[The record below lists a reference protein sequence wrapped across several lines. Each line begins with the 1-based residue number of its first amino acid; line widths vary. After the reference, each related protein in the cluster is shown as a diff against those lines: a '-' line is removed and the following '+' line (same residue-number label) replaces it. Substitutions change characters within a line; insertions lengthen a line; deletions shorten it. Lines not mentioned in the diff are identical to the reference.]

1 MPIKVNF
8 VSVIYPKITFF
19 NLHYC
24 HVFMKLYHTLS
35 QISFLKKSYAF
46 KFLFV
51 AFIGIHI
58 PLIGI
63 LFFVLYFKHD
73 ISPTSILIFSLV
85 MTLLATAITL
95 LVLNRLIK
103 PIATASKALADYR
116 NSRKLSVL
124 PTEYTDEAG
133 LLLCNIQESIYEAE
147 SFINEKQDLIYIL
160 SHDLKNF
167 AGNPQGLAKLIISEN
182 PSESIQNLAELIC
195 ESTDLQFRYI
205 ENFIKLLNE
214 QDQVVKTVQE
224 TRTVLFS
231 TIVPFINE
239 QVEQRLMDKKIKLDL
254 LVETPEA
261 KLRIDEGLLVQ
272 VLVNLISNAVKFS
285 YFESEIKVRIF
296 TENSNLVIT
305 VMDKGVGF
313 DKNQIEELFKKFT
326 KMSRLGT
333 ANETSTGIGL
343 YLCKKIIERN
353 KGRLTAS
360 SEGKNKGAEFKIEF
374 EV

>member
-1 MPIKVNF
+1 MTIKVNF
-8 VSVIYPKITFF
+8 VIVIYPNITILTYIIALF
-19 NLHYC
+19 
-24 HVFMKLYHTLS
+24 FMKLYHTLS

-73 ISPTSILIFSLV
+73 ISPTSILIFSLI

-103 PIATASKALADYR
+103 PIATASKALDDYR
-116 NSRKLSVL
+116 NSRTLSVL

-147 SFINEKQDLIYIL
+147 SFINEKQDLIYML

-182 PSESIQNLAELIC
+182 PGESVQNLAELIC

-214 QDQVVKTVQE
+214 QDQVVKATQE
-224 TRTVLFS
+224 TKTVLFS

-239 QVEQRLMDKKIKLDL
+239 QVEQRLLDKKIKLDL
-254 LVETPEA
+254 AVETPEA

-285 YFESEIKVRIF
+285 YFESEIKVRIYN
-296 TENSNLVIT
+296 ENSNLVIT

-360 SEGKNKGAEFKIEF
+360 SEGKNRGAEFKIEF

>member
-1 MPIKVNF
+1 
-8 VSVIYPKITFF
+8 
-19 NLHYC
+19 
-24 HVFMKLYHTLS
+24 
-35 QISFLKKSYAF
+35 
-46 KFLFV
+46 
-51 AFIGIHI
+51 
-58 PLIGI
+58 
-63 LFFVLYFKHD
+63 
-73 ISPTSILIFSLV
+73 

-103 PIATASKALADYR
+103 PIQTASKALNDYR

-133 LLLCNIQESIYEAE
+133 LLLCNIQESIFEAE
-147 SFINEKQDLIYIL
+147 SFINEKQDLIYML

-167 AGNPQGLAKLIISEN
+167 AGNPNGLAKLIISEN
-182 PSESIQNLAELIC
+182 PPESIRNLAELIC

-214 QDQVVKTVQE
+214 QDQEVAKV
-224 TRTVLFS
+224 S
-231 TIVPFINE
+231 TESRIITFGSIIPFINE
-239 QVEQRLMDKKIKLDL
+239 QLEQRLLDKNIRLTIVVEAQEAL
-254 LVETPEA
+254 L
-261 KLRIDEGLLVQ
+261 KIDEGLLIQ

-285 YFESEIKVRIF
+285 YFDSEIKVRIY
-296 TENSNLVIT
+296 TEDSSLVIT
-305 VMDKGVGF
+305 VTDSGIGF
-313 DKNQIEELFKKFT
+313 DKHQIEELFKKFT

-353 KGRLTAS
+353 KGRLSAA

-374 EV
+374 DV

>member
-1 MPIKVNF
+1 
-8 VSVIYPKITFF
+8 
-19 NLHYC
+19 
-24 HVFMKLYHTLS
+24 MKLYHTLS

-73 ISPTSILIFSLV
+73 ISPTSILIFSLI

-103 PIATASKALADYR
+103 PIATASKALDDYR
-116 NSRKLSVL
+116 NSRTLSVL
-124 PTEYTDEAG
+124 PTEYIDEAG

-147 SFINEKQDLIYIL
+147 SFINEKQDLIYML

-182 PSESIQNLAELIC
+182 PSESVQNLAELIC

-214 QDQVVKTVQE
+214 QDQVVKAVQE
-224 TRTVLFS
+224 TKIVLFS

-254 LVETPEA
+254 VVETPEA

-296 TENSNLVIT
+296 SENSNLVIT

>member
-1 MPIKVNF
+1 
-8 VSVIYPKITFF
+8 
-19 NLHYC
+19 
-24 HVFMKLYHTLS
+24 MKLYHTLS

-73 ISPTSILIFSLV
+73 ISPTSILIFSLI

-103 PIATASKALADYR
+103 PIATASKALDDYR
-116 NSRKLSVL
+116 NSRTLSVL

-147 SFINEKQDLIYIL
+147 SFINEKQDLIYML

-182 PSESIQNLAELIC
+182 PGESVQNLAELIC

-214 QDQVVKTVQE
+214 QDQVVKATQE
-224 TRTVLFS
+224 TKTVLFS

-239 QVEQRLMDKKIKLDL
+239 QVEQRLLDKKIKLDL
-254 LVETPEA
+254 AVETPEA

-285 YFESEIKVRIF
+285 YFESEIKVRIYN
-296 TENSNLVIT
+296 ENSNLVIT

-360 SEGKNKGAEFKIEF
+360 SEGKNRGAEFKIEF